1 MAQEEKKD
9 KHLFLFLWEIIL
21 KDTINVHQVRDTIK
35 SELLSGSFLDIICIS
50 SILQTPNQSFKGK
63 IQFTWID
70 RMV

>member
-50 SILQTPNQSFKGK
+50 SILQTPNQSLKGK

>member
-35 SELLSGSFLDIICIS
+35 CELLSGSFLDIICIS
-50 SILQTPNQSFKGK
+50 SILQTPNQSFKAKLSLRG
-63 IQFTWID
+63 
-70 RMV
+70 

>member
-35 SELLSGSFLDIICIS
+35 CELLSGSFLDIICIS
-50 SILQTPNQSFKGK
+50 SILQTPNQSLKGK